1 MRLARRS
8 VGDLFVYLF
17 LIIMLI
23 IALFPIFYGIMGSFK
38 SNMDFITG
46 DGGLIPSTWHLENYV
61 QAWQEANFSQYT
73 INSVVITSLAIIG
86 SLIMTSMAGYVFAR
100 SEFPGK
106 KFIMTAFLATMFL
119 ATGTITIFPTFSIVK
134 ALHLNGSIFGMVIVY
149 VFSINVANIYLTMGY
164 IKGIPKEIDEAAAMD
179 GCGFF
184 KTYLYILMPM
194 CLPILATIALLVFKA
209 TWNDYMMPMVFSL
222 SNDNIKTLT
231 VGVTSLANSGAGSSA
246 YNLMLAGTA
255 IALVPQIIFYLFT
268 SKFFI
273 SGITVGAVKG

>member
-1 MRLARRS
+1 
-8 VGDLFVYLF
+8 
-17 LIIMLI
+17 MLI
-23 IALFPIFYGIMGSFK
+23 IALFPIFYAVMGSFK

-61 QAWQEANFSQYT
+61 EAWQNANFSLYT
-73 INSVVITSLAIIG
+73 INSIVITALAIIG

-100 SEFPGK
+100 SNFPGK
-106 KFIMTAFLATMFL
+106 KYIMSAFLATMFL
-119 ATGTITIFPTFSIVK
+119 ATGTITIFPTFSIIK

-149 VFSINVANIYLTMGY
+149 VFSINVANIYLTMGF
-164 IKGIPKEIDEAAAMD
+164 IKGIPKEIDEAAAID

-184 KTYLYILMPM
+184 KTYLYILMPV
-194 CLPILATIALLVFKA
+194 CLPILATIALLIFRT

-222 SNDNIKTLT
+222 SNDEIKTLT

-255 IALVPQIIFYLFT
+255 IALVPQIIFYFFT
-268 SKFFI
+268 SRFFI
-273 SGITVGAVKG
+273 SGITVGALKG

>member
-23 IALFPIFYGIMGSFK
+23 IALFPIFYGVMGSFK

-61 QAWQEANFSQYT
+61 QAWQEANFSRYT
-73 INSVVITSLAIIG
+73 INSVIITALAIIG

-106 KFIMTAFLATMFL
+106 KFIMGAFLATMFL

-149 VFSINVANIYLTMGY
+149 VFSVNVANIYLTMGY

-184 KTYLYILMPM
+184 KTYLFILMPM

-231 VGVTSLANSGAGSSA
+231 VGVTSLASSGAGSSA

-255 IALVPQIIFYLFT
+255 IALIPQIIFYLFT

>member
-8 VGDLFVYLF
+8 VGDIFVYVF
-17 LIIMLI
+17 LIILLI

-46 DGGLIPSTWHLENYV
+46 EGGLIPSTWHLENYV
-61 QAWQEANFSQYT
+61 QAWKEANFSRYT
-73 INSVVITSLAIIG
+73 INSVVITTLAIIG

-100 SEFPGK
+100 SNFPGK
-106 KFIMTAFLATMFL
+106 KFIMGGFLATMFL
-119 ATGTITIFPTFSIVK
+119 ATGTITIFPTFSIIK

-231 VGVTSLANSGAGSSA
+231 VGVTSLASSGAGSSA